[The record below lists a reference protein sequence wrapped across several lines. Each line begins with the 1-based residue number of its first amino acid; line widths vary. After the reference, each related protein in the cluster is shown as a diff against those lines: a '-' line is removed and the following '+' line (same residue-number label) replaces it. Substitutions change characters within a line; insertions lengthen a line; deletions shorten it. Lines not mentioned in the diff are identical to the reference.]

1 MMFSHYFL
9 IIATAYLFIFV
20 YFTLFNY
27 KIIQALCGEKNAEN
41 IERWK
46 EEKYHIVPILKE
58 AYVSI

>member
-20 YFTLFNY
+20 YFTLSNY
-27 KIIQALCGEKNAEN
+27 KIIQALCGENNAEN

-46 EEKYHIVPILKE
+46 EEKYHIIPILKE